1 MFQSGNVCTGRHA
14 NVAGG
19 GGGDGV
25 DDDDDDDDEAV
36 EEDAVVDVVLLLLLP
51 ASTRSIIAVTQVGA
65 VTAAVRVILVGTHGA
80 LSTLVRG
87 RLSLFFFFFDLL
99 EEEPCE
105 AKCRRD
111 LASAACSK
119 GSLMEATVVVPVVV
133 EMVVEEEDETAEA
146 SASASLFLR
155 AALLDP
161 GTCLLRA
168 GAATTKEVFGNSTP
182 CIFGLDLTWNTEE
195 RACGLFND
203 ESKGA
208 QRHQGRIHPFSVEEI
223 CSWVFGRYQGYRFRR
238 KIGGRN
244 SLKQER

>member
-25 DDDDDDDDEAV
+25 DDGDGDDDDDEEVEEDDDDEAV

-133 EMVVEEEDETAEA
+133 EMVVEEEDV
-146 SASASLFLR
+146 LR

-195 RACGLFND
+195 RT
-203 ESKGA
+203 
-208 QRHQGRIHPFSVEEI
+208 
-223 CSWVFGRYQGYRFRR
+223 
-238 KIGGRN
+238 
-244 SLKQER
+244 

>member
-25 DDDDDDDDEAV
+25 DDDDDDDDDDEAV

-133 EMVVEEEDETAEA
+133 EMVVEEVAETAEA

-195 RACGLFND
+195 RT
-203 ESKGA
+203 
-208 QRHQGRIHPFSVEEI
+208 
-223 CSWVFGRYQGYRFRR
+223 
-238 KIGGRN
+238 
-244 SLKQER
+244 

>member
-87 RLSLFFFFFDLL
+87 RLSLFFFFFFDLL

-195 RACGLFND
+195 RT
-203 ESKGA
+203 
-208 QRHQGRIHPFSVEEI
+208 
-223 CSWVFGRYQGYRFRR
+223 
-238 KIGGRN
+238 
-244 SLKQER
+244 

>member
-87 RLSLFFFFFDLL
+87 RLSLFFFFFFFDLL

-133 EMVVEEEDETAEA
+133 EMVVEE
-146 SASASLFLR
+146 
-155 AALLDP
+155 
-161 GTCLLRA
+161 
-168 GAATTKEVFGNSTP
+168 V
-182 CIFGLDLTWNTEE
+182 
-195 RACGLFND
+195 
-203 ESKGA
+203 
-208 QRHQGRIHPFSVEEI
+208 VE
-223 CSWVFGRYQGYRFRR
+223 
-238 KIGGRN
+238 
-244 SLKQER
+244 

>member
-1 MFQSGNVCTGRHA
+1 VFQFGNVCTGRHA

-25 DDDDDDDDEAV
+25 DDGDGDDDDDEEVEEDDDDEAV
-36 EEDAVVDVVLLLLLP
+36 EEDAVVDVVLLLLLS

-133 EMVVEEEDETAEA
+133 EMVVEEEDEA

-195 RACGLFND
+195 RTYVLFNVC
-203 ESKGA
+203 ELRGHIGTGIGSNSTFVII
-208 QRHQGRIHPFSVEEI
+208 GRLPSSATMDTFYLTE
-223 CSWVFGRYQGYRFRR
+223 
-238 KIGGRN
+238 
-244 SLKQER
+244 

>member
-1 MFQSGNVCTGRHA
+1 MFQFGNVCTGRHA

-25 DDDDDDDDEAV
+25 DDGDGDDDDDEEVEEDDDDEAV

-80 LSTLVRG
+80 LSTLVLRG

-133 EMVVEEEDETAEA
+133 EMVVEE
-146 SASASLFLR
+146 
-155 AALLDP
+155 
-161 GTCLLRA
+161 
-168 GAATTKEVFGNSTP
+168 V
-182 CIFGLDLTWNTEE
+182 
-195 RACGLFND
+195 
-203 ESKGA
+203 
-208 QRHQGRIHPFSVEEI
+208 VE
-223 CSWVFGRYQGYRFRR
+223 
-238 KIGGRN
+238 
-244 SLKQER
+244 

>member
-1 MFQSGNVCTGRHA
+1 VFQSGNVCTGRHA

-25 DDDDDDDDEAV
+25 DDGDGDDDDDEEVEEDDDDEAV

-133 EMVVEEEDETAEA
+133 EMVVEE
-146 SASASLFLR
+146 
-155 AALLDP
+155 
-161 GTCLLRA
+161 
-168 GAATTKEVFGNSTP
+168 V
-182 CIFGLDLTWNTEE
+182 
-195 RACGLFND
+195 
-203 ESKGA
+203 
-208 QRHQGRIHPFSVEEI
+208 VE
-223 CSWVFGRYQGYRFRR
+223 
-238 KIGGRN
+238 
-244 SLKQER
+244 

>member
-1 MFQSGNVCTGRHA
+1 VFQFGNVCTGRHA

-25 DDDDDDDDEAV
+25 DDGDGDDDDDEEVEEDDDDEAV

-133 EMVVEEEDETAEA
+133 EMVVEEEDEA

-195 RACGLFND
+195 RTY
-203 ESKGA
+203 
-208 QRHQGRIHPFSVEEI
+208 V
-223 CSWVFGRYQGYRFRR
+223 V
-238 KIGGRN
+238 
-244 SLKQER
+244 

>member
-25 DDDDDDDDEAV
+25 DDGDGDDDDDEEVEEDDDDEAV

-80 LSTLVRG
+80 LSTLVLRG

-133 EMVVEEEDETAEA
+133 EMVVEEEDGETAEA

-195 RACGLFND
+195 RT
-203 ESKGA
+203 
-208 QRHQGRIHPFSVEEI
+208 
-223 CSWVFGRYQGYRFRR
+223 
-238 KIGGRN
+238 
-244 SLKQER
+244 

>member
-1 MFQSGNVCTGRHA
+1 MFQFGNVCTGRHA

-25 DDDDDDDDEAV
+25 DDGDGDDDDDEEVEEDDDDEVV

-133 EMVVEEEDETAEA
+133 EMVVEE
-146 SASASLFLR
+146 
-155 AALLDP
+155 
-161 GTCLLRA
+161 
-168 GAATTKEVFGNSTP
+168 V
-182 CIFGLDLTWNTEE
+182 
-195 RACGLFND
+195 
-203 ESKGA
+203 
-208 QRHQGRIHPFSVEEI
+208 VE
-223 CSWVFGRYQGYRFRR
+223 
-238 KIGGRN
+238 
-244 SLKQER
+244 

>member
-25 DDDDDDDDEAV
+25 DDGDGDDDDDEEVEEDDDDEVV

-133 EMVVEEEDETAEA
+133 EMVVEM
-146 SASASLFLR
+146 ASASLFLR

-182 CIFGLDLTWNTEE
+182 CIFGLDLTWNTEV
-195 RACGLFND
+195 RTYGLFND
-203 ESKGA
+203 LGV
-208 QRHQGRIHPFSVEEI
+208 I
-223 CSWVFGRYQGYRFRR
+223 
-238 KIGGRN
+238 
-244 SLKQER
+244 

>member
-1 MFQSGNVCTGRHA
+1 MFQFGNVCTGRHA

-25 DDDDDDDDEAV
+25 DDGDGDDDDDEEVEEDDDDEAV

-133 EMVVEEEDETAEA
+133 EMVVEEEDEA

-195 RACGLFND
+195 RTY
-203 ESKGA
+203 
-208 QRHQGRIHPFSVEEI
+208 V
-223 CSWVFGRYQGYRFRR
+223 V
-238 KIGGRN
+238 
-244 SLKQER
+244 

>member
-25 DDDDDDDDEAV
+25 DDDDDDDDDDDEAV

-133 EMVVEEEDETAEA
+133 EMVVEEEAEA
-146 SASASLFLR
+146 SAVVPVVASASLFLR

-195 RACGLFND
+195 RTYGF
-203 ESKGA
+203 
-208 QRHQGRIHPFSVEEI
+208 
-223 CSWVFGRYQGYRFRR
+223 VF
-238 KIGGRN
+238 
-244 SLKQER
+244 

>member
-1 MFQSGNVCTGRHA
+1 MERC
-14 NVAGG
+14 
-19 GGGDGV
+19 
-25 DDDDDDDDEAV
+25 DDDDDEEVEEDDDDEAV
-36 EEDAVVDVVLLLLLP
+36 EEDAVVDVVLLRLLP

-133 EMVVEEEDETAEA
+133 EMVVKKDL
-146 SASASLFLR
+146 ASLFLR

-182 CIFGLDLTWNTEE
+182 CIFGLDLTWNTE
-195 RACGLFND
+195 
-203 ESKGA
+203 
-208 QRHQGRIHPFSVEEI
+208 
-223 CSWVFGRYQGYRFRR
+223 
-238 KIGGRN
+238 
-244 SLKQER
+244 

>member
-87 RLSLFFFFFDLL
+87 RLSLFFFFFFDLL

-133 EMVVEEEDETAEA
+133 EMVVEEEDEETETEA

-182 CIFGLDLTWNTEE
+182 CIFGLDLTWNTE
-195 RACGLFND
+195 
-203 ESKGA
+203 
-208 QRHQGRIHPFSVEEI
+208 GRTYGFV
-223 CSWVFGRYQGYRFRR
+223 
-238 KIGGRN
+238 
-244 SLKQER
+244 

>member
-1 MFQSGNVCTGRHA
+1 
-14 NVAGG
+14 VAGG
-19 GGGDGV
+19 GGGDGGDDD

-133 EMVVEEEDETAEA
+133 EMVVEEEDEETETAEA

-195 RACGLFND
+195 KTYGF
-203 ESKGA
+203 
-208 QRHQGRIHPFSVEEI
+208 
-223 CSWVFGRYQGYRFRR
+223 VFRFT
-238 KIGGRN
+238 G
-244 SLKQER
+244 EY